1 MGRSGGDVVGKPKEV
16 FELVADCGGYFD
28 SFGVR
33 FQGMLQEGEAATTTW
48 HCEAHATELA

>member
-1 MGRSGGDVVGKPKEV
+1 MGRSGGDVVVKPKEV